1 METPET
7 NKFTLDGVEYN
18 TEDLSDKG
26 KYLVFN
32 LNELQLK
39 RQKTERKVSQYIAAE
54 KTFVDELRQE
64 IKTEEAGTEE
74 VETGA

>member
-39 RQKTERKVSQYIAAE
+39 IWFYKGV
-54 KTFVDELRQE
+54 
-64 IKTEEAGTEE
+64 
-74 VETGA
+74 